1 MHSEQVQQL
10 EERLAE
16 LEEERKELAKF
27 QQIDKQRR
35 SLEFAIY
42 DKELAETRAKLEQVP
57 PRAHTV
63 VIKAPGSMMMSPEA
77 HDHMQR
83 SALHWAWTLYFRM
96 NLPFIATSVRAG
108 AHACANVLCMYGSLH
123 FRDQS

>member
-1 MHSEQVQQL
+1 MGIVVFCCTADVGVFDEALVSCLAQVQQL

-42 DKELAETRAKLEQVP
+42 DKELADTRAKLEQVVP
-57 PRAHTV
+57 
-63 VIKAPGSMMMSPEA
+63 S
-77 HDHMQR
+77 
-83 SALHWAWTLYFRM
+83 F
-96 NLPFIATSVRAG
+96 
-108 AHACANVLCMYGSLH
+108 
-123 FRDQS
+123 

>member
-1 MHSEQVQQL
+1 MCYFRTVGRWGLLCFVAQLMLVLFDEALVSCLAQVQQL

-42 DKELAETRAKLEQVP
+42 DKELADTRAKLDQVVP
-57 PRAHTV
+57 SFLSELCFSHT
-63 VIKAPGSMMMSPEA
+63 
-77 HDHMQR
+77 
-83 SALHWAWTLYFRM
+83 
-96 NLPFIATSVRAG
+96 
-108 AHACANVLCMYGSLH
+108 ACLLCLDLAVLKCHGIMCMPCMLLITMLS
-123 FRDQS
+123 

>member
-1 MHSEQVQQL
+1 VNVRGCVEQVQQL

-42 DKELAETRAKLEQVP
+42 DKELADTRAKLDQVP
-57 PRAHTV
+57 ACNLCTALLLR
-63 VIKAPGSMMMSPEA
+63 ISQRLPE
-77 HDHMQR
+77 
-83 SALHWAWTLYFRM
+83 SASWQSIHW
-96 NLPFIATSVRAG
+96 
-108 AHACANVLCMYGSLH
+108 
-123 FRDQS
+123 

>member
-57 PRAHTV
+57 LPAYTR
-63 VIKAPGSMMMSPEA
+63 PCSMMMSTKASDPM
-77 HDHMQR
+77 HC
-83 SALHWAWTLYFRM
+83 SAVQW
-96 NLPFIATSVRAG
+96 G
-108 AHACANVLCMYGSLH
+108 
-123 FRDQS
+123 